1 MNGQGGFS
9 EIFDLRADRA
19 AASDDHLD
27 FNFLDFFSPFVDADA
42 NDLGRFILL
51 DLDAVGGPDFNET
64 RHFVTCIREDRTPWS
79 NLEDL
84 VKTMKFCEVI
94 VEGVKGTV

>member
-1 MNGQGGFS
+1 MSGA
-9 EIFDLRADRA
+9 ADVGP
-19 AASDDHLD
+19 LD
-27 FNFLDFFSPFVDADA
+27 PTDGSAKQVQQCKPEA
-42 NDLGRFILL
+42 
-51 DLDAVGGPDFNET
+51 DFNET